1 MKNIFLTLI
10 FLLSLNKINFAEPFF
25 CFPKTNFIIPA
36 IALRAAQPGS
46 FTVKFDVKNFEA
58 FNFKISSLDSVEY
71 IKLYEESIIKNIKSL
86 NFLKDTLGAE
96 LIIRYLITPVWKISQ
111 DYAEAVSDN
120 EIHFVFRGAQVINTM
135 HLQSNY
141 PNEKNDTLF
150 IESSVSYISGMSSE
164 PSNILVERI
173 FDNDKDSSIVR
184 INNHPESISDILRV
198 SKMYNKNDFT
208 RLASEVKYYFIRF
221 KILREIPECNKK
233 YLF

>member
-25 CFPKTNFIIPA
+25 CFPKTNFIMPA

-120 EIHFVFRGAQVINTM
+120 EIHFVFRGAQVIREIHNVYK
-135 HLQSNY
+135 Y
-141 PNEKNDTLF
+141 PKEIDTLF
-150 IESSVSYISGMSSE
+150 IESSISYISGMSSE

-173 FDNDKDSSIVR
+173 FDTDQDSSIIH
-184 INNHPESISDILRV
+184 INNHPGSTSDILRV
-198 SKMYNKNDFT
+198 SKLYNKDDFT
-208 RLASEVKYYFIRF
+208 RLVPEVKYYFIRF

-233 YLF
+233 YFY

>member
-10 FLLSLNKINFAEPFF
+10 FLFSLYKINPAEPFF
-25 CFPKTNFIIPA
+25 CFPKINFNIPA
-36 IALRAAQPGS
+36 IALRAGQPGS
-46 FTVKFDVKNFEA
+46 FKVKFDVKNFEA

-71 IKLYEESIIKNIKSL
+71 IQLYEESIIKNIKSL

-120 EIHFVFRGAQVINTM
+120 EIHFVFKGAQVINTM
-135 HLQSNY
+135 HLYNY
-141 PNEKNDTLF
+141 LKENDTLF
-150 IESSVSYISGMSSE
+150 IGSSISYISGMSSE

-173 FDNDKDSSIVR
+173 FDSDQDSSIVH
-184 INNHPESISDILRV
+184 INNHPESTSDILTI

-208 RLASEVKYYFIRF
+208 RLAPEVKYYFIRF
-221 KILREIPECNKK
+221 WILREIPECNKK